1 MKNNYDGRNEM
12 ELEVGKCLLKY
23 QLDKIGMSQQELAN
37 LLKMPRSQI
46 SDYVHKRKIMSLKT
60 GKLISIIVDC
70 DISDLYEWIIVK
82 DIQKEV

>member
-1 MKNNYDGRNEM
+1 M
-12 ELEVGKCLLKY
+12 EIKVGKCLLKY

-60 GKLISIIVDC
+60 GKLISIIVGC
-70 DISDLYEWIIVK
+70 DINDLYEWIIVK
-82 DIQKEV
+82 EILKKD